1 MLIVDPQEIDEYT
14 EYIKDTIF
22 GCCFMMSA
30 RNVIVAIDLHNYPS
44 YQPLGLQKGMSL
56 SVTRELQRLLM

>member
-1 MLIVDPQEIDEYT
+1 MIVDPQEIDEFS

-30 RNVIVAIDLHNYPS
+30 RNVIVAVNLYNYANAADNAVNAGT
-44 YQPLGLQKGMSL
+44 YNYYNYN
-56 SVTRELQRLLM
+56 E